1 MTVRKLQDL
10 LAYLDFYGGAMDG
23 LWGPETQGALLRF
36 QQRAALR
43 ADGIPG
49 PETEA
54 ALKKAVCLGLPEE
67 APEGD
72 WWKTVRH
79 FTRQEFACKCGQY
92 HSPYCD
98 GYPAEPKEAL
108 VRIADA
114 LRSHFGVPVTV
125 VSGLRCPRHN
135 RDSGGV
141 EGSYHLTGEAADIHA
156 AGIPAETVEAWLDG
170 REDVRYH
177 YTIPGS
183 ENVHFDIYKGGGA
196 NE

>member
-114 LRSHFGVPVTV
+114 LRSHF
-125 VSGLRCPRHN
+125 N
-135 RDSGGV
+135 V
-141 EGSYHLTGEAADIHA
+141 EQLHFVAADGFANHMRSTLAEMDTQTYELYLKYHLATCELIELTGYSNH
-156 AGIPAETVEAWLDG
+156 TLDVF
-170 REDVRYH
+170 RK
-177 YTIPGS
+177 I
-183 ENVHFDIYKGGGA
+183 
-196 NE
+196 